1 MNAKLFSAA
10 IFTLFITVAAN
21 AQVKKLVN
29 DNVPFFQMGIK
40 GGANLTKVDGK
51 SFKDEFKTGY
61 HAGAFI
67 QLKLSDKFQVQPEVL
82 FNQFNTRTDT
92 SFSNV
97 YDIKNLKDVKLNY
110 ISIPLLLTYAPSK
123 VISFQ
128 AGPQFGILID
138 KNKNI
143 VDNGKQAFRSGDLS
157 MLGGVQVSIGGIRVN
172 GRYFVGLNNINDI
185 DNQEKWK
192 NRGFQLSVGF
202 KII

>member
-21 AQVKKLVN
+21 AQLKK
-29 DNVPFFQMGIK
+29 VPFFQMGIK

-51 SFKDEFKTGY
+51 SFNDEFKTGY
-61 HAGAFI
+61 HAGAFV
-67 QLKLSDKFQVQPEVL
+67 QLRLSNKFQVQPEVL
-82 FNQFNTRTDT
+82 FNQLNTRTDT

-138 KNKNI
+138 KSKTI
-143 VDNGKQAFRSGDLS
+143 AENGKQAFRSGDLS

-192 NRGFQLSVGF
+192 NQGFQLSVGF

>member
-21 AQVKKLVN
+21 AQLKK
-29 DNVPFFQMGIK
+29 VPFFQMGIK

-51 SFKDEFKTGY
+51 SFNDEFKTGY
-61 HAGAFI
+61 HAGAFV
-67 QLKLSDKFQVQPEVL
+67 QLRLSNKFQVQPEVL

-110 ISIPLLLTYAPSK
+110 VSIPLLLTYAPSK

-138 KNKNI
+138 KSKTI
-143 VDNGKQAFRSGDLS
+143 ADNGKQAFRSGDLS

-192 NRGFQLSVGF
+192 NQGFQLSVGF

>member
-21 AQVKKLVN
+21 AQLKK
-29 DNVPFFQMGIK
+29 VPFFQMGIK

-51 SFKDEFKTGY
+51 SFNDEFKTGY
-61 HAGAFI
+61 HAGAFV
-67 QLKLSDKFQVQPEVL
+67 QLRLSNKFQVQPEVL

-138 KNKNI
+138 KSKTI
-143 VDNGKQAFRSGDLS
+143 ADNGKQAFRSGDLS

-192 NRGFQLSVGF
+192 NQGFQLSVGF

>member
-21 AQVKKLVN
+21 AQLKK
-29 DNVPFFQMGIK
+29 VPFFQMGIK

-51 SFKDEFKTGY
+51 SFNDEFKTGY
-61 HAGAFI
+61 HAGAFV
-67 QLKLSDKFQVQPEVL
+67 QLRLSNKFQVQPEVL
-82 FNQFNTRTDT
+82 FNQLNTRTDT

-138 KNKNI
+138 KSKTI
-143 VDNGKQAFRSGDLS
+143 ADNGKQAFRSGDLS

-192 NRGFQLSVGF
+192 NQGFQLSVGF